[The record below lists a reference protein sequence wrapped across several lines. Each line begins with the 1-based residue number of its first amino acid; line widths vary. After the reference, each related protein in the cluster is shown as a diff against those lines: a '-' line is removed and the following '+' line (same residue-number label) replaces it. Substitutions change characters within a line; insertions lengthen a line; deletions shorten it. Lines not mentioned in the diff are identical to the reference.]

1 MSGLF
6 QGLEIGKQALLT
18 HQLSLST
25 IGHNI
30 ANVSTTGYTRQ
41 RVQTSSATPIKVG
54 TYNVGNGV
62 TAQTIVQ
69 VRDLFLTNQYRREN
83 KSLGEWTYQEKA
95 LTQIEAYFSE
105 PDSDGLG
112 EVLNQFWNSWSDL
125 SNNPESTAARSAVIS
140 QGRLLADSFQ
150 SLNGRFQEM
159 QASVD
164 QDVVARVEEIN
175 SRGKEIANLNRL
187 IISQELGGQKAN
199 DLRDQR
205 DTLIDELS
213 GIVDV
218 TTAEKSNGSV
228 TVYISGLAVVENADT
243 FELGTRMESG
253 ATQARHEI
261 IWKGTKTAVKIT
273 GGELKGQL
281 DVRDNIIPAYRKKLD
296 ELAANIVRQVNA
308 VHRTGTGLTGVQ
320 GLDFFNSAF
329 TTAGT
334 IQLDS
339 GMSDPNLIAASTSG
353 EPGDNTV
360 ALAMADLRNQT
371 VMSSGTAT
379 MSEFY
384 TTLIGNVG
392 VDTHEAET
400 LKGNYEAMM
409 EQVEYSRQSIQGVS
423 LDEET
428 ANMMKMQQSY
438 NAAARIITTMD
449 EALSTIIQGMG
460 VVGRS

>member
-30 ANVSTTGYTRQ
+30 ANVSTPGYTRQ
-41 RVQTSSATPIKVG
+41 RVQTASAMPIQVG
-54 TYNVGNGV
+54 NYVVGNGV
-62 TAQTIVQ
+62 TAQTITQ
-69 VRDLFLTNQYRREN
+69 VRDLFLTTQYRREN

-95 LTQIEAYFSE
+95 LTQIETFFAEPNSE
-105 PDSDGLG
+105 SLG
-112 EVLNQFWNSWSDL
+112 DVINKFWNSWSDL

-140 QGRLLADSFQ
+140 QGRLLADSFH
-150 SLNGRFQEM
+150 SLDSRFQEM
-159 QASVD
+159 QVSVD
-164 QDVVARVEEIN
+164 QDVAARVDEIN

-205 DTLIDELS
+205 DNLIDELS

-218 TTAEKSNGSV
+218 TTAEKANGSV

-253 ATQARHEI
+253 TTQARHEI

-273 GGELKGQL
+273 GGELKGL
-281 DVRDNIIPAYRKKLD
+281 LNTRDTVIPAYRRKLD
-296 ELAANIVRQVNA
+296 GLASSIVHQVNA
-308 VHRTGTGLTGVQ
+308 VHRTGTGLTGVD
-320 GLDFFNSAF
+320 GLDFFNDAF
-329 TTAGT
+329 TSAGT
-334 IQLDS
+334 IQLDT
-339 GMSDPNLIAASTSG
+339 GMSDPNLIAASGSG

-360 ALAMADLRNQT
+360 ALAMADLRNQA

-379 MSEFY
+379 MAEFY
-384 TTLIGNVG
+384 TALIGDVG
-392 VDTHEAET
+392 VETHEAET
-400 LKGNYEAMM
+400 LKGNFEVMVQQI
-409 EQVEYSRQSIQGVS
+409 ENSRQSVQGVS